1 VYGLI
6 SINCL
11 SILLKELKIYVSS
24 LQGKASGDI
33 QLVINRLNAAYI
45 IILSSSQ
52 GFFILLIIF
61 ASYNYLFH
69 LVTYL
74 LILMYA
80 TVPAQTYILV
90 VTVTK
95 VSHSDSTSKQ
105 TVPTNSSNHVVPTI
119 SRKQIVP
126 TIFDEK
132 A

>member
-45 IILSSSQ
+45 ITLSSSQ